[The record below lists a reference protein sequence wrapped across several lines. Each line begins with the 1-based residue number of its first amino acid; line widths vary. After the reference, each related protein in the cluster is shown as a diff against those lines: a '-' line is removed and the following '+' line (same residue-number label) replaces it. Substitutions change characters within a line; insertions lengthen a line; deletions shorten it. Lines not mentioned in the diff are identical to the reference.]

1 MVQIGPVASTP
12 RFSPKPQG
20 CSRQLGHQEK
30 KGVMAI
36 PRAEEEGRGGCVL
49 RLFISCYDTSGTVT
63 LPLLLWVRNLSAWE
77 ARRLAGRLAKDTW
90 LVTLELT

>member
-20 CSRQLGHQEK
+20 CSRQVGHQEK
-30 KGVMAI
+30 EGVMAI
-36 PRAEEEGRGGCVL
+36 PRAEEEGRGGFVL

-63 LPLLLWVRNLSAWE
+63 RPLLLWVRNLSAWE

-90 LVTLELT
+90 LVMLELT